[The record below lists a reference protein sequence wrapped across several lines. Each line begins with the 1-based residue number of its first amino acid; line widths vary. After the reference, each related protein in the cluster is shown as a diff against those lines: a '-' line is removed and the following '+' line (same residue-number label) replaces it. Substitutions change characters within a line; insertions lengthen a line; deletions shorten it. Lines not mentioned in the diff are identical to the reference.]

1 MLAKVVIVLGVLG
14 VLLGFGVAVVSALLP
29 ELTSG
34 RVNWEEAA
42 LGIIPGVLVL
52 LVSFFILVIG
62 VVLLVVGKRKKQP

>member
-1 MLAKVVIVLGVLG
+1 MFAKVVIALGVLG
-14 VLLGFGVAVVSALLP
+14 VLLGFGIAVVSALLP

-52 LVSFFILVIG
+52 IVSFFVLVIG
-62 VVLLVVGKRKKQP
+62 VVLLVVGKKKKQP